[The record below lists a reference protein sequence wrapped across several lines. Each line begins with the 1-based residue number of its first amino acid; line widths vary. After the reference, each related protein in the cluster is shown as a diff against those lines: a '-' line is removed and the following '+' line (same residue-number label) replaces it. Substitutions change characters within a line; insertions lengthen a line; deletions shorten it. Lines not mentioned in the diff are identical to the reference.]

1 MILHLADAET
11 HSDLETYVG
20 RARQLDAD
28 GAIRLQAVG
37 GVLAAWVG
45 VLRGQGLT
53 GEGTTLG
60 LRALPLAEP
69 AQLDVVV
76 PLAGLADRFA
86 RAADGDTELPV
97 PPTEVRA
104 GWASVS
110 PPQGGWQPIG
120 EVPVQVLK
128 DTAAEGIS
136 EITAGA
142 PEGSGAH
149 AVDAL
154 RRRVWARSIA
164 TTGGLDGLPAAVA
177 FASYTLGFLVGD
189 TARVYAAG
197 RWHRLS
203 TPAGHVLVR

>member
-1 MILHLADAET
+1 MILQLADAET
-11 HSDLETYVG
+11 RADLVTYVG

-28 GAIRLQAVG
+28 GAVRLQAVG
-37 GVLAAWVG
+37 GVLAVWVG
-45 VLRGQGLT
+45 VLNGQGLT

-60 LRALPLAEP
+60 LRALPLAGP

-86 RAADGDTELPV
+86 RAGTADSEVPV

-110 PPQGGWQPIG
+110 PPQGGWQPVG
-120 EVPVQVLK
+120 EISVQSLK
-128 DTAAEGIS
+128 DTAAAGIA
-136 EITAGA
+136 EIAAGA

-154 RRRVWARSIA
+154 RRRVWGRAIA
-164 TTGGLDGLPAAVA
+164 SAGGIDGLPAAVA

-189 TARVYAAG
+189 TAQVYAAG
-197 RWHRLS
+197 RWHRLT
-203 TPAGHVLVR
+203 TPVGHVLVR

>member
-1 MILHLADAET
+1 MILQLADAET
-11 HSDLETYVG
+11 RADLETYVG
-20 RARQLDAD
+20 RARQLDTD
-28 GAIRLQAVG
+28 GAVRLQAVG
-37 GVLAAWVG
+37 SVLAVWIGVLSG
-45 VLRGQGLT
+45 HGLT

-60 LRALPLAEP
+60 LRTVPLAQP

-76 PLAGLADRFA
+76 PLAGLSDRFA
-86 RAADGDTELPV
+86 RAGSVTELSV

-110 PPQGGWQPIG
+110 PPQGGWIPVG
-120 EVPVQVLK
+120 EVPAQTLK
-128 DTAAEGIS
+128 DAAAEGIS

-154 RRRVWARSIA
+154 RRRVWSRSIA
-164 TTGGLDGLPAAVA
+164 TTGGIDGLPAAVA
-177 FASYTLGFLVGD
+177 FASYTLGFLVGE
-189 TARVYAAG
+189 TAQVYAAG
-197 RWHRLS
+197 RWHRLT

>member
-1 MILHLADAET
+1 VILQLADAET
-11 HSDLETYVG
+11 RSDLVTYVA

-28 GAIRLQAVG
+28 GAMRLQAVG

-45 VLRGQGLT
+45 VLAGHGLA

-60 LRALPLAEP
+60 MRALPLAEP

-76 PLAGLADRFA
+76 PMAGLADRFA
-86 RAADGDTELPV
+86 RSGEDTTLRV

-104 GWASVS
+104 GWAAVS
-110 PPQGGWQPIG
+110 PPQSGWQPVG
-120 EVPVQVLK
+120 QLSVQVLK
-128 DTAAEGIS
+128 DVAAQGIS
-136 EITAGA
+136 EIAAGA

-154 RRRVWARSIA
+154 RRAVWGRSIA
-164 TTGGLDGLPAAVA
+164 SAGRLDGLQAAVA
-177 FASYTLGFLVGD
+177 FASYTLGFAVGEV
-189 TARVYAAG
+189 AQVYAAG
-197 RWHRLS
+197 RWYRVT

>member
-1 MILHLADAET
+1 MILQLADGET
-11 HSDLETYVG
+11 RADLVTYVA

-28 GAIRLQAVG
+28 GAVRLQAVG
-37 GVLAAWVG
+37 GVLAVWVG
-45 VLRGQGLT
+45 VLNGHGLA

-60 LRALPLAEP
+60 LRALRLAEP

-76 PLAGLADRFA
+76 PLAGLSDRFA
-86 RAADGDTELPV
+86 RAGNDTQLPV

-110 PPQGGWQPIG
+110 PPQGGWTPVG
-120 EVPVQVLK
+120 EVPVQKLNDV
-128 DTAAEGIS
+128 AAEGIA

-154 RRRVWARSIA
+154 RRRVWGRSIA
-164 TTGGLDGLPAAVA
+164 SSGGIDGLPAAVA

-189 TARVYAAG
+189 TAQVYAAG
-197 RWHRLS
+197 RWHRLT
-203 TPAGHVLVR
+203 TPVGHVLVR